1 RQAAFAS
8 SFEPND
14 EEAGAPSP
22 VDCKL
27 SSWNEWGPCD
37 PCTNQRFRSRSVL
50 QFGQFGG
57 RQCLDPLGD
66 TQTCKTGRVCPL
78 EQETDCGSD
87 FQCETGHCIKKRLVC
102 NTDNDCG
109 DYSDEDN
116 CDPDQ
121 TRPPCRGREL
131 DVSEL
136 GRTAGR
142 GINILGMQ
150 PKETPFQNEF
160 FNGLCDRV
168 RDGNTGI
175 YYLKPWNTAVLN
187 YDTKADKRFATE
199 TYNSHMMMVTEL
211 FKEKLEYFKAEF
223 TLKLRPTE
231 DTSSQSLGLN
241 ASLGFESSKSST
253 LNSFFKSSNDK
264 NRPLFSSL
272 FLSGWLQNQVFIRV
286 KGKIQLGTFQ
296 MRNRDVRLTDNFLDD
311 LKFLPSDYD
320 KGEYFKFLENY
331 GTHYALSGI
340 LGGKFDLLYVLDSQ
354 KITETVKKCLGYNTD
369 ISLTVDNL
377 DSQLG
382 VKGGECNIS
391 SSGVIDDVISL
402 IEGGKTN
409 VAVKLKEMLSRD
421 AKAVNVED
429 YVNWAGSLADA
440 PVVIQQ
446 RPSPIY
452 TLVPVKMKDAYIKK
466 QNLERAIEDYLT
478 EYSVCK
484 CQPCQNVGTVMLVD
498 GECICGCSSYF
509 KGIAYY
515 NIKKPFSFTEK

>member
-1 RQAAFAS
+1 DPLTSVHQFLATVIHLACLSLAPSPHPAQAPS
-8 SFEPND
+8 
-14 EEAGAPSP
+14 GAPSP

-241 ASLGFESSKSST
+241 
-253 LNSFFKSSNDK
+253 K

-354 KITETVKKCLGYNTD
+354 KMQMEGTVYLKPDYARTGIACA
-369 ISLTVDNL
+369 SLDTQPPVSL
-377 DSQLG
+377 FPSAG
-382 VKGGECNIS
+382 NIS

-509 KGIAYY
+509 KGIACQ
-515 NIKKPFSFTEK
+515 NHQLPVEQG